1 MKHRKLKIK
10 TIIEWVVIAVLM
22 LILSYARIFGNVTTL
37 AVALFVG
44 LAYTRK
50 NILILTPIL
59 LISNVLFSPTW
70 QTVVVTL
77 SPCVILIMAY
87 IITRKL
93 KKRIKP
99 YHAVGL
105 TAFSLLPL
113 FFVYGLSAETALW
126 AVLSIMITAFLAYCS
141 ITVCYLIFIKGIR
154 YKLIPIERLSLSV
167 LILALSLGLYR
178 IKISNIYI
186 SAPILAFF
194 IVATAYLFAEK
205 GVLLSVVCSFSAVL
219 SDGKTDVTVFICL
232 SAVLCLFV
240 SRYRRLTFLAVP
252 STHLIM
258 GLAFDFFDSYSYINT
273 ILLFVG
279 GGVFALLS
287 DNVINRFLSCIGV
300 ERGYAMRTLVNRNRF
315 DMYKRLAKVSDVLKE
330 MSRAVAFDGNLNG
343 EEMDEIT
350 FLSNRLAD
358 SLCYDCERRRDCERM
373 LTAPTT
379 SAIGDLIANALKSG
393 RVSILETPP
402 FLVEYCKKSSKMIV
416 SCKEMLENYAVRKE
430 LTETVGACRTLLS
443 EQINGLSGMIDG
455 FASEI
460 KQAVSFDP
468 EKERELTEALSA
480 VNIIASEAIIYRGG
494 NHRSLVISVREQDEV
509 KPALM
514 TNIEKVLGKMI
525 KSDRTQGKGIIN
537 LTFVDAPRYDLT
549 YGVSAKSKDSGS
561 NGDSFSI
568 VKLSTDKVMFA
579 ICDGM
584 GSGKDASE
592 TSNRAIALVEA
603 FYKAGIDEN
612 GVLSLINKLL
622 SARGGESFSALDIC
636 VIDLRRGVVDFIKLG
651 GVESVILGS
660 GTSDIIEGG
669 ALPLGILETVKP
681 KVSRRNVS
689 NGDMIVM
696 FSDGITDSIGSDGVI
711 RIGEQS
717 KTSNPERLAESI
729 IEDSEFVGHADDKTV
744 LCIKIFNRI

>member
-1 MKHRKLKIK
+1 MKRQKIEIK
-10 TIIEWVVIAVLM
+10 TIIEWVIITALM
-22 LILSYARIFGNVTTL
+22 LILSYARIFGNVSTL
-37 AVALFVG
+37 AIALFVG
-44 LAYTRK
+44 LAYNRK
-50 NILILTPIL
+50 NILVLTPIL
-59 LISNVLFSPTW
+59 LLSNVLFASVW
-70 QTVVVTL
+70 QTVVISL
-77 SPCVILIMAY
+77 SPCVLFIFAY
-87 IITRKL
+87 LITRKL

-99 YHAVGL
+99 HHAVEL
-105 TAFSLLPL
+105 TALSLTPL
-113 FFVYGLSAETALW
+113 FFIYGLSAETALW
-126 AVLSIMITAFLAYCS
+126 AFLSIVITSFLAYCS

-154 YKLIPIERLSLSV
+154 YKLIPVETLSLSC
-167 LILALSLGLYR
+167 LLLALSLGLYR
-178 IKISNIYI
+178 IKISNVYL

-194 IVATAYLFAEK
+194 IVSAVYLFAEK
-205 GVLLSVVCSFSAVL
+205 GVLLTIICSFSPVL
-219 SDGKTDVTVFICL
+219 SDGNTSATVFICI
-232 SAVLCLFV
+232 STVLCLFI
-240 SRYRRLTFLAVP
+240 SRYRRISFLVIP
-252 STHLIM
+252 FFHLIM
-258 GLAFDFFDSYSYINT
+258 GLAFSFFENYSYINT

-279 GGVFALLS
+279 GGIFAMLS
-287 DNVINRFLSCIGV
+287 DSIINRFLSSIGV

-315 DMYKRLAKVSDVLKE
+315 DMYKRLSKVSNVLKE
-330 MSRAVAFDGNLNG
+330 MSRAVAFDDVINN
-343 EEMDEIT
+343 EKMEDIS
-350 FLSNRLAD
+350 FLSKKLAD
-358 SLCYDCERRRDCERM
+358 SLCFDCDRRMECERM
-373 LTAPTT
+373 LTASTA
-379 SAIGDLIANALKSG
+379 SATRDLISNAIKNG
-393 RVSILETPP
+393 RVSILEMPP
-402 FLVEYCKKSSKMIV
+402 FLVEYCAKSSKMLV

-430 LTETVGACRTLLS
+430 LTESVGTCRTLLS

-460 KQAVSFDP
+460 KQAVAFDP

-480 VNIIASEAIIYRGG
+480 VNIIASEAIIYRGSDC
-494 NHRSLVISVREQDEV
+494 RSLVISVREQDEV

-514 TNIEKVLGKMI
+514 SNIEKVLGKMV
-525 KSDRTQGKGIIN
+525 KSDRTQGKGVVN

-549 YGVSAKSKDSGS
+549 YGVSAKSKDATS
-561 NGDSFSI
+561 NGDAFSV

-592 TSNRAIALVEA
+592 TSGRAIALVEA

-622 SARGGESFSALDIC
+622 SARGGENFSALDIC
-636 VIDLRRGVVDFIKLG
+636 VVNLRRGTADFIKLG

-681 KVSRRNVS
+681 KVARKSVT

-717 KTSNPERLAESI
+717 KTNNPERLAESI

>member
-1 MKHRKLKIK
+1 MKRQKIEIK
-10 TIIEWVVIAVLM
+10 TIIEWVVITALM

-37 AVALFVG
+37 AIALFVG
-44 LAYTRK
+44 LAYNRK

-59 LISNVLFSPTW
+59 LLSNVLFASVW
-70 QTVVVTL
+70 QTVVISL
-77 SPCVILIMAY
+77 SPCVVFIFAY
-87 IITRKL
+87 VITRKL
-93 KKRIKP
+93 KKLIKP

-105 TAFSLLPL
+105 TALSLTPL
-113 FFVYGLSAETALW
+113 FFIYGLSAETAFW
-126 AVLSIMITAFLAYCS
+126 ALLSIVITSLLAYCC

-154 YKLIPIERLSLSV
+154 YKLIPAETLSLSGLV
-167 LILALSLGLYR
+167 LALSLGLYR
-178 IKISNIYI
+178 MKISNVYLC
-186 SAPILAFF
+186 APILAFF
-194 IVATAYLFAEK
+194 IVSAVYLFSEK
-205 GVLLSVVCSFSAVL
+205 GILLAVICSFSPVL
-219 SDGKTDVTVFICL
+219 SDGNTYATVFICIG
-232 SAVLCLFV
+232 AVLCLFV
-240 SRYRRLTFLAVP
+240 RHRRISFLVIP
-252 STHLIM
+252 FLHLIM
-258 GLAFDFFDSYSYINT
+258 GLAFSFFDNYSYINT

-279 GGVFALLS
+279 GGIFAMLS
-287 DNVINRFLSCIGV
+287 DSVINRFLSSIGV

-315 DMYKRLAKVSDVLKE
+315 DMYKRLSKVSDVLKE
-330 MSRAVAFDGNLNG
+330 MSRAVAFDDVINS
-343 EEMDEIT
+343 EEMEDIT
-350 FLSNRLAD
+350 FLSKKLAD
-358 SLCYDCERRRDCERM
+358 SLCFDCDRRRECERM
-373 LTAPTT
+373 LTASTA
-379 SAIGDLIANALKSG
+379 SATRDLISNAIKNG
-393 RVSILETPP
+393 RVSILEMPP
-402 FLVEYCKKSSKMIV
+402 FLVEYCAKSSKMLV

-430 LTETVGACRTLLS
+430 LTESVGTCRTLLS

-460 KQAVSFDP
+460 KQAVAFDP

-480 VNIIASEAIIYRGG
+480 VNIIASEAIIYRGSDCK
-494 NHRSLVISVREQDEV
+494 SLVISVREQDEV
-509 KPALM
+509 KPALI

-525 KSDRTQGKGIIN
+525 KSDRTQGKGVVN

-549 YGVSAKSKDSGS
+549 YGVSAKSKDAIS
-561 NGDSFSI
+561 NGDAFSV

-592 TSNRAIALVEA
+592 TSGRAITLVEA

-622 SARGGESFSALDIC
+622 SARGGENFSALDIC
-636 VIDLRRGVVDFIKLG
+636 VVNLRRGTADFIKLG

-660 GTSDIIEGG
+660 GTSDVIEGG
-669 ALPLGILETVKP
+669 ALPLGILETIKP
-681 KVSRRNVS
+681 KVARKNVT

-717 KTSNPERLAESI
+717 KTNNPERLAESI